1 MGTGITGKKA
11 GRVYQLLLRC
21 GAQRTLFE
29 FCSQLVMEI
38 SGLVPYDQAREDLQ
52 FPAVRCQQAA
62 MERLYVLL

>member
-38 SGLVPYDQAREDLQ
+38 SGLVPL
-52 FPAVRCQQAA
+52 
-62 MERLYVLL
+62 